1 MVVCFKDAFKIY
13 VISFDG
19 LVNTFLGD
27 SLNDIQA
34 CAISTYGHHLAIVAS
49 NIIVIYDF
57 YSCKKNKMITLPIG
71 SLVESL

>member
-27 SLNDIQA
+27 SLSDIQA
-34 CAISTYGHHLAIVAS
+34 CALSNLGNDLAIVSS
-49 NIIVIYDF
+49 NLIVIYDF
-57 YSCKKNKMITLPIG
+57 YSCKKTRVITLPIG
-71 SLVESL
+71 SIVESL